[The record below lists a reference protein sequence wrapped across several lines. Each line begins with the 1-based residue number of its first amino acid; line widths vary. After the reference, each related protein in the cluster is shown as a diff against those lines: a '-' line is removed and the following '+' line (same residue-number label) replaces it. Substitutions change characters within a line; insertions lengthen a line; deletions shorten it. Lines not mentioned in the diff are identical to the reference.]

1 MAMTKASASRVA
13 RRHGRPPY
21 DRDDLL
27 IAETAFA
34 LEAAWGLSERTAI
47 DWALVIH
54 QAELAAHSKIPRG
67 GKAGVLLGHTLPDQ
81 ASFHSRNRDIRR
93 KLEAG
98 TLRPDA
104 QRVRDITRLLH
115 LVRRHPV

>member
-1 MAMTKASASRVA
+1 MTKASAARIA
-13 RRHGRPPY
+13 RRRGRPPS

-34 LEAAWGLSERTAI
+34 LEAAWGLSERQAI
-47 DWALVIH
+47 DWSLVIH
-54 QAELAAHSKIPRG
+54 QAEVAAATKVPRG
-67 GKAGVLLGHTLPDQ
+67 GKAGVLLGHALPQQ

-98 TLRPDA
+98 KLRPDA
-104 QRVRDITRLLH
+104 QRVRNITRLLH
-115 LVRRHPV
+115 LVRRCPV